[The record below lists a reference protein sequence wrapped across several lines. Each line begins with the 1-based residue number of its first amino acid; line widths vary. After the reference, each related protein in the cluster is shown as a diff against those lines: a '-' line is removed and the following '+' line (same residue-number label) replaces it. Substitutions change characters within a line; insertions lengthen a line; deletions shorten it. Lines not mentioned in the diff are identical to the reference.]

1 MEPKLVT
8 RRSLSAVPIITVPP
22 QYKEVTKGTER
33 PRPGSRVMFLD
44 ENGNEIVDE
53 ESKDPYQGHVKGFSK
68 EGRLLPS
75 SATLHLRRR
84 STSLDAAR
92 FTAWYNSRRNSNL
105 RRDQFL
111 QSFGKA
117 SIRYPNLN
125 DEDIMET
132 KAHVATRIDVSAF
145 EAETLDGDVLD
156 CRKRSQSAGPI
167 LHRPSSSMKS
177 ELNAHKNV
185 LEIRGTEY
193 TGDLPDLADLTAKI
207 RQQSAKRRIKRIME
221 ADKEKAEQERLSR
234 EEEERRKA
242 EALKTRR
249 RTLKSATFA
258 VMAMNVSAAGFNFKS
273 FTEKKKWLAEK
284 RSWTKQ
290 IVSKLE
296 TTFFFNRQ
304 KAALKLHEANL
315 INTAF

>member
-8 RRSLSAVPIITVPP
+8 RRSLSAVPITTIPP
-22 QYKEVTKGTER
+22 QYKEVTKDRTESR
-33 PRPGSRVMFLD
+33 PRGGSRVMFLD
-44 ENGNEIVDE
+44 ENGNEVVDE
-53 ESKDPYQGHVKGFSK
+53 ESKDPCKGHVKRFSK
-68 EGRLLPS
+68 EGRVLPS
-75 SATLHLRRR
+75 SATLHLRRK

-92 FTAWYNSRRNSNL
+92 FTTWYNNRRNSSL

-132 KAHVATRIDVSAF
+132 TAHVATRIDVSAF

-156 CRKRSQSAGPI
+156 YRKRCQSAGPI
-167 LHRPSSSMKS
+167 LHRPSGSSMKCD
-177 ELNAHKNV
+177 LNAHKNV

-193 TGDLPDLADLTAKI
+193 TGAPPDLAYLTAKI

-221 ADKEKAEQERLSR
+221 ADREKAEQERLSR
-234 EEEERRKA
+234 EEEERQKT
-242 EALKTRR
+242 EALKKRR
-249 RTLKSATFA
+249 RTLKSTTFA

-296 TTFFFNRQ
+296 ATVFLPRR
-304 KAALKLHEANL
+304 KVALHNL
-315 INTAF
+315 IFIF